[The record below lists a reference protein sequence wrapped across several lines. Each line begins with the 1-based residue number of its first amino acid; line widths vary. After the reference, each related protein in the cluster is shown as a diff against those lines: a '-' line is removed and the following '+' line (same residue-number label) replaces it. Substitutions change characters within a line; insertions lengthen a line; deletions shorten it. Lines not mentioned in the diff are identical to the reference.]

1 MRLIINLGLVAIA
14 SITTLSFTPIK
25 HNYFKVPELVKYDIN
40 WSQWQYMQGN
50 QIRMRW
56 GTDEYGEVSHQ
67 FRNDYPFEVHFWFR
81 IDCTDGKTYSG
92 NNIVDAGALTNSA
105 DQMKSKPSNWTILDK
120 KKRVNGV
127 WVSF

>member
-25 HNYFKVPELVKYDIN
+25 HNYFKVSELVKYDIN

-56 GTDEYGEVSHQ
+56 GDPQY
-67 FRNDYPFEVHFWFR
+67 
-81 IDCTDGKTYSG
+81 
-92 NNIVDAGALTNSA
+92 
-105 DQMKSKPSNWTILDK
+105 M
-120 KKRVNGV
+120 
-127 WVSF
+127 